1 MKLKA
6 EGDVNEG
13 PAQGSPALKR
23 GAVPQA
29 RMFKKL
35 RMKFAALN
43 VATVGVVL
51 TVVFTAMVAF
61 DWQKGKDDAAH
72 GLSRSL
78 EMAEKAVFA
87 DGDKVPQI
95 GAAQGAAS
103 EESQFPVAAYFVRV
117 AEDGSTQASFVS
129 SVSGATLDEST
140 LSEALKE
147 SSIAGLVAQVANQ
160 EQQAEAVASPQENQ
174 GQDASESAD
183 QPGFASL
190 EGAGEQASNVETE
203 LSGDSGQDLAAAQDS
218 SDEAGAVTP
227 QGGTLQDGP
236 AAESYVQ
243 GSVDSAGLLYAA
255 SAAPAGVYVVFASA
269 SIANSWQQLALT
281 LAGTGLAVL
290 ACIFVLSW
298 VFSRWALRPAE
309 EAWSRQQDFVAD
321 ASHELKTPLTIILA
335 NMSILAK
342 HPEASVASQSRWIE
356 STAQEAK
363 SMQGLVGDM
372 LQLARMDA
380 EEGAVQPV
388 RETVDVSDLLEMELL
403 QFESRMFERH
413 VSFVYEMDDGVRVRG
428 DRAQLL
434 RLVGTLVDNACKY
447 VDESGKV
454 SVSLSSEGSAGK
466 GQAVLRV
473 QNSGTAIPAEDL
485 PHVFDRFYRAS
496 KARTRGEATSGA
508 GLGLAIAQE
517 IAVSHGG
524 SIQVAS
530 SEDEGTT
537 FTVRLPLAE

>member
-1 MKLKA
+1 MRA
-6 EGDVNEG
+6 EEK
-13 PAQGSPALKR
+13 PSEALKESADASTR
-23 GAVPQA
+23 STASHA

-43 VATVGVVL
+43 VVTVGVVL
-51 TVVFTAMVAF
+51 AVVFTAMVVF
-61 DWQKGKDDAAH
+61 DWQKVEDDVER

-87 DGDKVPQI
+87 DGSKVPQI
-95 GAAQGAAS
+95 GVAQGGS
-103 EESQFPVAAYFVRV
+103 SDESQFPVAAYFVRV
-117 AEDGSTQASFVS
+117 AEDGSTQTSFIS
-129 SVSGATLDEST
+129 SISGAMLDEST
-140 LSEALKE
+140 LSEVME
-147 SSIAGLVAQVANQ
+147 DEGIAELVAQIADQ
-160 EQQAEAVASPQENQ
+160 EQQI
-174 GQDASESAD
+174 DESASS
-183 QPGFASL
+183 QSVQNQ
-190 EGAGEQASNVETE
+190 E
-203 LSGDSGQDLAAAQDS
+203 S
-218 SDEAGAVTP
+218 SDMTDAFEP
-227 QGGTLQDGP
+227 QDDAPQDGP
-236 AAESYVQ
+236 VSQSYVR

-255 SAAPAGVYVVFASA
+255 NVAPAGVYVVFASA
-269 SIANSWQQLALT
+269 SVADSWQQLALT
-281 LAGTGLAVL
+281 LAGTGLVVL
-290 ACIFVLSW
+290 ACVFLFGW
-298 VFSRWALRPAE
+298 VFSRWALRPVE
-309 EAWSRQQDFVAD
+309 EAWGRQQDFVAD

-380 EEGAVQPV
+380 EEGSLQPV

-413 VSFVYEMDDGVRVRG
+413 VRFDYEVDEGVRVRG
-428 DRAQLL
+428 DKAQLL
-434 RLVGTLVDNACKY
+434 RLAGTLVDNACKY
-447 VDESGKV
+447 VDERGEV
-454 SVSLSSEGSAGK
+454 SVSLSSEGQPGK
-466 GQAVLRV
+466 GQAILRV
-473 QNSGTAIPAEDL
+473 KNTGAAISAEDI

-524 SIQVAS
+524 SIGVAS
-530 SEDEGTT
+530 SEEEGTT